1 MRLDDT
7 PMKTLKSQSRL
18 RPPYN
23 ERIKEITKEEY
34 NNKNIRDVIDRY
46 AYHFRDSPLG
56 TVYDNN
62 TIDLRQQHF
71 QKY

>member
-34 NNKNIRDVIDRY
+34 NNKNIRDVINRY
-46 AYHFRDSPLG
+46 AYQPRENPPG
-56 TVYDNN
+56 TAQDNN